1 MFPLKNRMIL
11 LLLLFILTKCNL
23 NITGDCNNHI
33 SQQIANNSKTFKIV
47 KFDRGCGATT
57 ANSIQ
62 LSVVIH
68 NDSLPNEAGNI
79 FISNSKVGGY
89 IERDTSVLASWLNDT
104 TVLIKYDKDL
114 EIFKKDSLVGRT
126 RITYEVKQ

>member
-1 MFPLKNRMIL
+1 MFPFRTWPIL
-11 LLLLFILTKCNL
+11 LLLLFILTNCNL
-23 NITGDCNNHI
+23 NITGDCNNHV
-33 SQQIANNSKTFKIV
+33 SQQIVNKSKTFKIV

-62 LSVVIH
+62 MSVVNH

-79 FISNSKVGGY
+79 FISNSKVGAY

-104 TVLIKYDKDL
+104 TVLVKHDKDL
-114 EIFKKDSLVGRT
+114 EVFKKDSLVGRT
-126 RITYEVKQ
+126 RIIYEVKH